1 MLDRADYTHPS
12 PRLPHWPHAR
22 RGSVRDRDDPVA
34 MLDGAETPALALG
47 YRVDTVLDK
56 ELCKIEI
63 TIKGH

>member
-1 MLDRADYTHPS
+1 MLDEDLCEIEMTPLRCLMEWRP
-12 PRLPHWPHAR
+12 
-22 RGSVRDRDDPVA
+22 
-34 MLDGAETPALALG
+34 PALVLG